1 MTRGLCLI
9 TGASRGI
16 GAATAVRA
24 AEAGWDVAVNYVSNH
39 DAANA
44 VVDAV
49 TNQDRRAVAIQG
61 DVSRESDVIRLFE
74 QAEKQLGPI
83 RALVNNA
90 GTTGR
95 ITRVED
101 MTTAAMKK
109 VLELNVLATM
119 MCSREAVRR
128 MSTRRG
134 GAGGVIVN
142 ISSIAPRI
150 GSANEFVHYA
160 ASKGAVDVWTWGLA
174 REVAG
179 EGIRVNA
186 VAPGMIKTELHD
198 AAGDPDRA
206 ERYAKTIPMGRSAEP
221 EEVASAIIWMLS
233 EEAGYC
239 AGSILEV
246 SGGR

>member
-1 MTRGLCLI
+1 
-9 TGASRGI
+9 
-16 GAATAVRA
+16 
-24 AEAGWDVAVNYVSNH
+24 
-39 DAANA
+39 
-44 VVDAV
+44 
-49 TNQDRRAVAIQG
+49 
-61 DVSRESDVIRLFE
+61 
-74 QAEKQLGPI
+74 
-83 RALVNNA
+83 
-90 GTTGR
+90 
-95 ITRVED
+95 
-101 MTTAAMKK
+101 
-109 VLELNVLATM
+109 
-119 MCSREAVRR
+119 

-150 GSANEFVHYA
+150 GSSNEFVHYA